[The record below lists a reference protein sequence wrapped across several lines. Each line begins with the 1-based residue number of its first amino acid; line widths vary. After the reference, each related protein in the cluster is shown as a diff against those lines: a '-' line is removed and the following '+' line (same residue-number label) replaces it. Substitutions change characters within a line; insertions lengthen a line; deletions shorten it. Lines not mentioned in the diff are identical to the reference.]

1 MTADGPG
8 HSGHRAA
15 PSLPAA
21 RLDALTDGIFAVAMT
36 LLVLGLDR
44 HIPDPLAGQTL
55 FGGLLEFGD
64 QFADYVISFAVLGV
78 FWLGHLRMTRR
89 LREADTTFVLGN
101 LAFLFFVTMIPPL
114 TTLIGDHP
122 NRPRAAI
129 LYGANLLFLL
139 LCEAAMWHRICHR
152 LANESLANPLGTW
165 RLGAQTLRGRAR
177 RGDRRHRCGDDRN
190 QDRRDRVALALD
202 LRAPDRP
209 RRRPPAGQGRAPRV
223 RWCRPRSIFCGPFDT
238 SFIIFCACS
247 YWARS

>member
-165 RLGAQTLRGRAR
+165 RLVRKRYGAAIAVVIAGI
-177 RGDRRHRCGDDRN
+177 
-190 QDRRDRVALALD
+190 VAAMIEIRIGVTGWHSRWIYVLLIG
-202 LRAPDRP
+202 LGVV
-209 RRRPPAGQGRAPRV
+209 RPPVRGVPRA
-223 RWCRPRSIFCGPFDT
+223 
-238 SFIIFCACS
+238 
-247 YWARS
+247 

>member
-8 HSGHRAA
+8 RSGHRAA

-165 RLGAQTLRGRAR
+165 RLVRKRYGA
-177 RGDRRHRCGDDRN
+177 
-190 QDRRDRVALALD
+190 ALAVVIAGIVAAMIEIRIGVTGWHSRWIYVL
-202 LRAPDRP
+202 LIGLGVV
-209 RRRPPAGQGRAPRV
+209 RPPVRGVPRA
-223 RWCRPRSIFCGPFDT
+223 
-238 SFIIFCACS
+238 
-247 YWARS
+247 

>member
-1 MTADGPG
+1 MTADDPG

-55 FGGLLEFGD
+55 FGGLLEFGG

-165 RLGAQTLRGRAR
+165 RLVRKRYGA
-177 RGDRRHRCGDDRN
+177 
-190 QDRRDRVALALD
+190 ALAVVIAGIVAAMIEIRIGVTGWHSRWIYVL
-202 LRAPDRP
+202 LIGLGVV
-209 RRRPPAGQGRAPRV
+209 RPPVRGVPRA
-223 RWCRPRSIFCGPFDT
+223 
-238 SFIIFCACS
+238 
-247 YWARS
+247 

>member
-1 MTADGPG
+1 MTADDPG

-55 FGGLLEFGD
+55 FGGLLEFGG

-165 RLGAQTLRGRAR
+165 RLLRK
-177 RGDRRHRCGDDRN
+177 H
-190 QDRRDRVALALD
+190 
-202 LRAPDRP
+202 RP

-223 RWCRPRSIFCGPFDT
+223 RWRRPRSIFCGPFDT

>member
-165 RLGAQTLRGRAR
+165 RLVRKRYGA
-177 RGDRRHRCGDDRN
+177 
-190 QDRRDRVALALD
+190 ALAVVIAGIVAAMIEIRIGVTGWHSRWIYVL
-202 LRAPDRP
+202 LIGLGVV
-209 RRRPPAGQGRAPRV
+209 RPPVRGVPRA
-223 RWCRPRSIFCGPFDT
+223 
-238 SFIIFCACS
+238 
-247 YWARS
+247 